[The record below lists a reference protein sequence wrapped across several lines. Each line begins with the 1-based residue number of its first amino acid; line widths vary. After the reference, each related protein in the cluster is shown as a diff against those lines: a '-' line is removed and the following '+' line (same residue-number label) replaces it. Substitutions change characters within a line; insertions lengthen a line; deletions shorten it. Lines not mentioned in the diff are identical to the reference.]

1 MPLYEYQCRSCGKTT
16 DVRHGFDETN
26 SQVCPA
32 CGGELAK
39 KFGAAGIVF
48 KGSGFYV
55 TDSRSA
61 KSAAPGSSTRDASS
75 TSSSS
80 SDSSSDT
87 KAKPETKTETKSD
100 STPSG
105 GTSGSGGS
113 ATKGE
118 GAAA

>member
-26 SQVCPA
+26 TQACPA
-32 CGGELAK
+32 CGGDLAK
-39 KFGAAGIVF
+39 KLGAAGIVF

-61 KSAAPGSSTRDASS
+61 KSAAPSSAPRDNASTTSGNSDGSKSETA
-75 TSSSS
+75 
-80 SDSSSDT
+80 
-87 KAKPETKTETKSD
+87 AKPETKTE
-100 STPSG
+100 STPPS